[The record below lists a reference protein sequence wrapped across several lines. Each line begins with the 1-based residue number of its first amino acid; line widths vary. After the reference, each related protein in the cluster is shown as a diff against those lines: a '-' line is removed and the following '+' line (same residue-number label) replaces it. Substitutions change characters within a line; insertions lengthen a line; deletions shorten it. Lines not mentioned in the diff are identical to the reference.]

1 VLQSKKVIH
10 QIVIEPKE
18 NYRRVSISS

>member
-1 VLQSKKVIH
+1 VIH